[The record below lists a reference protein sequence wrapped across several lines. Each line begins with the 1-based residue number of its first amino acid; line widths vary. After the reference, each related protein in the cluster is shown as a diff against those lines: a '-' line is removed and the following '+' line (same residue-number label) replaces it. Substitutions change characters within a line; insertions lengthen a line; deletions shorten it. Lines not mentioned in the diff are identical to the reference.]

1 MQISCFLLSGVKN
14 IIFDTNTHL
23 SIDIDQDA
31 LDKMETVPQFLLLLG
46 PLLGSF
52 DQRLYQQRI
61 LGDPRRH
68 RQDALGDPH
77 LPEKR
82 IVAALLNKLLES
94 SVSFQ
99 NVFVDGDSIRVLRA
113 ESSVGRLPPDST
125 IMVPELVHQNICY
138 GWYHCR

>member
-23 SIDIDQDA
+23 SIDINQDA
-31 LDKMETVPQFLLLLG
+31 LDKMKTVPQPLLLLR

-52 DQRLYQQRI
+52 DQRFNQQRI

-77 LPEKR
+77 LPEQR

-125 IMVPELVHQNICY
+125 IMVPELVHQNISY